1 MEDFMSDDVKKPE
14 TGSTDSLENMKAEFN
29 RKLSNMEQAN
39 QVLRNQLSTM
49 LKAAAPAAAPK
60 TENLEDV
67 WFDKPEVAAA
77 KIEQRVLEK
86 VNAAAQSTQR
96 TNSTIA
102 KLTQDFPE
110 LMDDQSDLTKKA
122 VEIYSSFTDDEKSS
136 PVAYRAAVKE
146 AALELGVKP
155 KSQRREE
162 QEEDD
167 FSFSGSG
174 AGRARTEGRASRRD
188 TVDPRTIEFAK
199 MVGLDVSDP
208 KVKENLKSHQ
218 KRSWRNYGK

>member
-1 MEDFMSDDVKKPE
+1 MSDDVKKPE

>member
-1 MEDFMSDDVKKPE
+1 MSDDVKKPE

-39 QVLRNQLSTM
+39 QVLRNQVSTM
-49 LKAAAPAAAPK
+49 LKAAAPAVAPK